1 MKGVSTAVCVPPLS
15 IWGLQVAVCIRD
27 TQTLVC
33 SLCVGV
39 AAQQMHM
46 WVWGG
51 EVII

>member
-27 TQTLVC
+27 TQTLAC